1 MGRHMKK
8 TGTLTAMVALGAVAS
23 LVLLIQGQGLG
34 AASEKKPPPSST
46 LVGRA
51 DAGAKLFDRSDC
63 RNCHSINHQGSEVGP
78 DLTQVGI
85 RRSRDWLVEFVYDP
99 EEQFP
104 DTKMPRF
111 PWKEKQEVADVV
123 EFLLTLKKPVDRDA
137 IRRQSGSPVE
147 TGKAL
152 VAAFDC
158 RACHIIQDGG
168 RPRYPNLTHIGG
180 KIYPE
185 WEQEWLMDPQKIK
198 PGTFMPT
205 FGFTEKEAAAIAAYL
220 DSLK

>member
-1 MGRHMKK
+1 MKTQVRK
-8 TGTLTAMVALGAVAS
+8 RVGLWATLALSGVAS
-23 LVLLIQGQGLG
+23 VVILTQGPSVSAEGGTAATAPPVLN
-34 AASEKKPPPSST
+34 
-46 LVGRA
+46 GRA
-51 DAGAKLFDRSDC
+51 DVGAKLFDRSDC

-78 DLTQVGI
+78 DLTQVSV
-85 RRSRDWLVEFVYDP
+85 RRSPEWLRAFIYDP

-111 PWKEKQEVADVV
+111 PWKSEQEVADLVAFLQTLKRPVNREAIRKASTSSV
-123 EFLLTLKKPVDRDA
+123 EFGR
-137 IRRQSGSPVE
+137 
-147 TGKAL
+147 AL
-152 VAAFDC
+152 VTAFDC

-168 RPRYPNLTHIGG
+168 RPRYPNLTHIGS

-205 FGFTEKEAAAIAAYL
+205 FGFTEDEAKAIATYL

>member
-1 MGRHMKK
+1 MKRNR
-8 TGTLTAMVALGAVAS
+8 GLTMTIVLSGLAGAVLA
-23 LVLLIQGQGLG
+23 VQEPGLG
-34 AASEKKPPPSST
+34 AGNTGPPPPAPLT
-46 LVGRA
+46 GRA
-51 DAGAKLFDRSDC
+51 DVGAKLFDRSDC

-85 RRSRDWLVEFVYDP
+85 RRSRDWLVKFIYAP

-104 DTKMPRF
+104 DTKMPQF

-123 EFLLTLKKPVDRDA
+123 EFLLTLQKPVDRNA
-137 IRRQSGSPVE
+137 IRRTTGSPIE

-152 VAAFDC
+152 VDALDC
-158 RACHIIQDGG
+158 RACHIIRDGG
-168 RPRYPNLTHIGG
+168 RPRYPNLTHIGS

-205 FGFTEKEAAAIAAYL
+205 FGFTQEEAAAIAAFL
-220 DSLK
+220 ESLK

>member
-1 MGRHMKK
+1 MNAQVKK
-8 TGTLTAMVALGAVAS
+8 RRGLCPSLALSGLASMVI
-23 LVLLIQGQGLG
+23 LLQGQSVS
-34 AASEKKPPPSST
+34 AAGGTATPATPT

-51 DAGAKLFDRSDC
+51 DVGAKLFDRSDC
-63 RNCHSINHQGSEVGP
+63 RNCHSVNHQGSEVGP
-78 DLTQVGI
+78 DLTQVSV
-85 RRSRDWLVEFVYDP
+85 RRSRDWLVEFIYDP

-111 PWKEKQEVADVV
+111 PWKSKQEVADIVA
-123 EFLLTLKKPVDRDA
+123 FLQTLKKPVDRDA
-137 IRRQSGSPVE
+137 IRNAATSLVE
-147 TGKAL
+147 FGRAL
-152 VAAFDC
+152 VTTFDC

-168 RPRYPNLTHIGG
+168 RPRYPNLTHIGS

-185 WEQEWLMDPQKIK
+185 WEQGWLRDPQKIK

-205 FGFTEKEAAAIAAYL
+205 FGFTEDEAKAIAAYL

>member
-1 MGRHMKK
+1 MKEGR
-8 TGTLTAMVALGAVAS
+8 GLTIAIALSGLVS
-23 LVLLIQGQGLG
+23 FVLLVQGQGLG
-34 AASEKKPPPSST
+34 AGGEKKHPSASA

-51 DAGAKLFDRSDC
+51 DVGAKLFDRSDC

-85 RRSRDWLVEFVYDP
+85 RRSRDWLVEFIYDP
-99 EEQFP
+99 EELFP

-111 PWKEKQEVADVV
+111 PWKERQEVADVV
-123 EFLLTLKKPVDRDA
+123 EFLLTLKKPMDREA
-137 IRRQSGSPVE
+137 IMRRSGSPIE

-152 VAAFDC
+152 VVAFDC

-168 RPRYPNLTHIGG
+168 RPRYPDLTRIGS

-205 FGFTEKEAAAIAAYL
+205 FGFTEAEATAIAAYL

>member
-1 MGRHMKK
+1 MNKQVKK
-8 TGTLTAMVALGAVAS
+8 RIGLCAALALSGLAS
-23 LVLLIQGQGLG
+23 AAILLQGQSVS
-34 AASEKKPPPSST
+34 AAGGTTSPPTTT

-51 DAGAKLFDRSDC
+51 DVGAKLFDRSDC
-63 RNCHSINHQGSEVGP
+63 RNCHSVNHQGSEVGP
-78 DLTQVGI
+78 DLTQVGL
-85 RRSRDWLVEFVYDP
+85 RRTPDRLLEFIYDP

-111 PWKEKQEVADVV
+111 RWKSKQEAADIVA
-123 EFLLTLKKPVDRDA
+123 FLQTLKKPVDRDA
-137 IRRQSGSPVE
+137 IRNASTSPVE
-147 TGKAL
+147 FGKAL
-152 VAAFDC
+152 VTAFDC

-168 RPRYPNLTHIGG
+168 RPRYPNLTHIGS

-185 WEQEWLMDPQKIK
+185 WEQEWLKDPQKIK

-205 FGFTEKEAAAIAAYL
+205 FGFTDAEAAAIATYL

>member
-1 MGRHMKK
+1 MNAQVRKRRGLCAR
-8 TGTLTAMVALGAVAS
+8 LALSGLAS
-23 LVLLIQGQGLG
+23 LVILLEGQSVSAAGG
-34 AASEKKPPPSST
+34 AVTPATPT
-46 LVGRA
+46 LIGRA
-51 DAGAKLFDRSDC
+51 DVGAKLFDRSDC
-63 RNCHSINHQGSEVGP
+63 RNCHSVNHQGSEVGP
-78 DLTQVGI
+78 DLTQVGL
-85 RRSRDWLVEFVYDP
+85 RRSHDRLVEFIYDP

-111 PWKEKQEVADVV
+111 PWKNKQEVADIVA
-123 EFLLTLKKPVDRDA
+123 FLQTLKKPVDRNA
-137 IRRQSGSPVE
+137 IRKSSPSPVE
-147 TGKAL
+147 FGKAL
-152 VAAFDC
+152 VTAFDC

-168 RPRYPNLTHIGG
+168 RPRYPNLTHIGS

-205 FGFTEKEAAAIAAYL
+205 FGFAEDEAKAIAAYL

>member
-1 MGRHMKK
+1 MTTQGKK
-8 TGTLTAMVALGAVAS
+8 RIGLCAALAIGGVAS
-23 LVLLIQGQGLG
+23 VAVLLQGQNVSAGG
-34 AASEKKPPPSST
+34 GTPNPAATT
-46 LVGRA
+46 LAGRA
-51 DAGAKLFDRSDC
+51 DIGVKLFDRSDC
-63 RNCHSINHQGSEVGP
+63 RNCHSVNHQGSEVGP
-78 DLTQVGI
+78 DLTQVSI
-85 RRSRDWLVEFVYDP
+85 RRSRDWLVEFIYDP

-111 PWKEKQEVADVV
+111 PWKDKQEVADIVA
-123 EFLLTLKKPVDRDA
+123 FLQTLKKPVDREA
-137 IRRQSGSPVE
+137 ISRASTSPVE
-147 TGKAL
+147 FGKAL

-168 RPRYPNLTHIGG
+168 RPRYPNLTHIGS

-185 WEQEWLMDPQKIK
+185 WEQEWLRDPQKIK

-205 FGFTEKEAAAIAAYL
+205 FGFTEEEAHAIAAYL